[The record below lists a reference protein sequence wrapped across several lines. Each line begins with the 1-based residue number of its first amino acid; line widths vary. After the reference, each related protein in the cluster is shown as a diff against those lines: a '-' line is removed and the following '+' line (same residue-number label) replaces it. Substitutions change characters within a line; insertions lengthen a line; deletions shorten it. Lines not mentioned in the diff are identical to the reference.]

1 MLGRERLEWEVASR
15 KIGVVVLDADPPAK
29 PQCAAMLVPQGRELD
44 WIFSSKAGQEQLLAS
59 SGVATLILLSRG
71 GLGSEEQAPA
81 LDEWELDEEEDED
94 EELKKFLGPFLLQL
108 VRNKAGLD
116 EIQEVPF
123 ACYQDN
129 VVWSRVLER
138 AYSRKTGMMLVE
150 DVRLEGGH
158 LRRRLRFKSLPNLI
172 QTEVPLLG
180 GDLDLGLDRTDSPS
194 ACSID
199 HGVLVHAYLAPLV
212 AGFSL
217 ISRCLESC
225 SAAGDPAGVLCV
237 GIGGG
242 ALPMR
247 RFGLVPAENLRV
259 HVEDGVETVRNI
271 ARSRLEDGGGAEKEK
286 VAEHFFHAIVV
297 DVSDGSSRSCPPE
310 EFAEGEFLRDARS
323 ALDSGGMLAMNVM
336 PLGEESHR
344 GLLKRIGEVFDE
356 VYQLEVSSG
365 DNFAVFA
372 LKNPLRGVSVP
383 LTCKIGNLVGSELLN
398 NIFKVETYISC
409 GKKAWD
415 RKRSFLARRIK
426 ICSGLYS

>member
-1 MLGRERLEWEVASR
+1 MLGRERLEWEVATR

-44 WIFSSKAGQEQLLAS
+44 WIFSSKSGQQQLLAS

-71 GLGSEEQAPA
+71 GLGSEEEGPA

-242 ALPMR
+242 ALPMFLSSRMDAAVAAMEVVAVDVDEVVVDVARR

-286 VAEHFFHAIVV
+286 MAEHFFHAIVV

-356 VYQLEVSSG
+356 VYQSEVSSG

-372 LKNPLRGVSVP
+372 LKNPLRVS
-383 LTCKIGNLVGSELLN
+383 C
-398 NIFKVETYISC
+398 
-409 GKKAWD
+409 
-415 RKRSFLARRIK
+415 
-426 ICSGLYS
+426 